1 MIDDIWHGRTAYIK
15 GFWGWSP
22 ETWASIGFR
31 DNYRDTLISKT
42 TNPFIMVIYITI
54 HSGEKEEMLGKIVGF
69 YLVSHEKG
77 HRDEFT
83 APEHYQR
90 HPEKWPHAIRAIR
103 AFSFLP
109 EYYLDVYDFDPA
121 IKRAAVPTAE
131 RGREL
136 SDEQVKLL
144 KTIPYIEVPIFG
156 GNSVIDRTIH
166 VPPAAK
172 TKIKVRGG
180 PINRSGYVVDG
191 EPIDTPKE
199 LYSLILKGETSVF
212 LGDAAS
218 QFQLYKIGLS
228 MSPQTRLSAFQ
239 EALPRTLPEGRIGWS
254 LHRSTRRDGHEPY
267 PNFDAALV
275 GEEAMK
281 DYLGAH
287 GTWLGGEFYAATKEN
302 FEKAWEIGRA
312 TALQPVER
320 IGGKK

>member
-1 MIDDIWHGRTAYIK
+1 MTDDIWHGRTVYIK

-42 TNPFIMVIYITI
+42 SDPFIMVIYVTI
-54 HSGEKEEMLGKIVGF
+54 HSGENEELLGKIVGF

-77 HRDEFT
+77 HRDGFT
-83 APEHYQR
+83 APKHHQR
-90 HPEKWPHAIRAIR
+90 HPGKWPHAIRAIR

-131 RGREL
+131 RGRAL
-136 SDEQVKLL
+136 SDEQVNLL
-144 KTIPYIEVPIFG
+144 KTIPYIEVPIWG
-156 GNSVIDRTIH
+156 GHNVVDRTIH

-172 TKIKVRGG
+172 AKIKVRGG
-180 PINRSGYVVDG
+180 PVNRSGYVVAG

-212 LGDAAS
+212 LGDAVS
-218 QFQLYKIGLS
+218 KFQIYKIGLS
-228 MSPQTRLSAFQ
+228 LSPKIRLSAFQ
-239 EALPRTLPEGRIGWS
+239 EALPRTLPEGKIGWD
-254 LHRSTRRDGHEPY
+254 LHRSTRLDGHEPY
-267 PNFDAALV
+267 LSFDIALK

-281 DYLGAH
+281 DYLGTH
-287 GTWLGGEFYAATKEN
+287 GVWLGGEFYAATKEI
-302 FEKAWEIGRA
+302 FEEAWKVGRA
-312 TALQPVER
+312 AALQSAER
-320 IGGKK
+320 MELTS